1 MRFWFEAT
9 TSDGAGESYGKF
21 AGDNMD
27 GVYATR

>member
-1 MRFWFEAT
+1 MRFWFEP